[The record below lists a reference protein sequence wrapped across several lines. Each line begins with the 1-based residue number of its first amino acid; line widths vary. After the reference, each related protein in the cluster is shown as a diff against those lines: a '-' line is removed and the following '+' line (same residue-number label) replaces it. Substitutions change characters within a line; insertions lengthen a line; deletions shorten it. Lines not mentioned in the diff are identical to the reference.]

1 MYSENGWEYDGFD
14 AGKALTRP
22 EGDSFLRTYYVQV
35 ILLGFFVLAFPC
47 LHEVVRSLLHFVGRE
62 AKAQR
67 LREVAC
73 PTVEPGGS
81 GVGLRKQT
89 HCEKLAP
96 FCKGALMAK
105 GGPLRTSRQWSEQ
118 DREPKN

>member
-1 MYSENGWEYDGFD
+1 M
-14 AGKALTRP
+14 
-22 EGDSFLRTYYVQV
+22 V
-35 ILLGFFVLAFPC
+35 
-47 LHEVVRSLLHFVGRE
+47 HSLLHFVGRE

-67 LREVAC
+67 FREVAC

-96 FCKGALMAK
+96 FCKGAMMAK

-118 DREPKN
+118 DWEPKNCQEGLENVWCSENAGEHPNRRGVYNRIQGRLEEP